1 MKFSRIHFALSVCAL
16 STVAACGEEAAVA
29 PPPQPPVATVTAPA
43 PPPPPPLETTPPP
56 APPKPSMAEMQK
68 VAMQTALEGLNAHDA
83 AKFASVYADNAMV
96 SVAGL
101 NELAGRAAV
110 EQNMKEWF
118 ETFSKIKLGFRRV
131 WIKGD
136 VLVLEWVINGTH
148 SGDLFGVKGKE
159 NPIGHYGLSLVWFD
173 ENGKVKRENRYGEL
187 GAVLTQAD
195 GKQKAKEIPTVPA
208 AAEMIPAKGSPE
220 EDKLLEAAKGL
231 HAAVEKKSEADF
243 LALVSDDFVYEGVVG
258 FDQIKG
264 KADTKKFFGGL
275 TKAFPD
281 IKFSPSAAWA
291 IGDYVIVEYQMSG
304 THKAAL
310 GTVPASKKPVN
321 VHLVDVAQIKD
332 GKVQRAWTYQNSV
345 EFLSQVGQVNVA
357 VVNPTAAAPAKGPAK
372 APAAPKK

>member
-1 MKFSRIHFALSVCAL
+1 
-16 STVAACGEEAAVA
+16 
-29 PPPQPPVATVTAPA
+29 
-43 PPPPPPLETTPPP
+43 
-56 APPKPSMAEMQK
+56 
-68 VAMQTALEGLNAHDA
+68 
-83 AKFASVYADNAMV
+83 
-96 SVAGL
+96 
-101 NELAGRAAV
+101 
-110 EQNMKEWF
+110 
-118 ETFSKIKLGFRRV
+118 V